1 MTTRIAFA
9 LVLAAAPAL
18 AQAPAQNAPDPAM
31 RRACMQDVR
40 RLCPGIRPGDGRL
53 AQCMESKNDQLSSA
67 CRQAIEAARARQS
80 RSQSR

>member
-1 MTTRIAFA
+1 MKTRLTLAVL
-9 LVLAAAPAL
+9 LVAAPAL
-18 AQAPAQNAPDPAM
+18 AQAQTNAPDPAM

-53 AQCMESKNDQLSSA
+53 AQCMESKSDQLSSG

-80 RSQSR
+80 QGQTR